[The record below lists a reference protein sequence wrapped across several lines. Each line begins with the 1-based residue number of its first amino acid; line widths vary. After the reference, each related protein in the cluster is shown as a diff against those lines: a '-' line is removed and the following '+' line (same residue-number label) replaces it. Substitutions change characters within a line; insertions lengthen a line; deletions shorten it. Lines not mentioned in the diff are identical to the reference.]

1 MIVKSQLLKN
11 TIIFID
17 KIMII
22 RTFLDKNFIVH
33 YVLYK
38 YFMCKG
44 MRILKIY
51 VEAEHH

>member
-1 MIVKSQLLKN
+1 MIVKSQLLKY

-17 KIMII
+17 RTMII
-22 RTFLDKNFIVH
+22 RTFLDNIFIVH

-38 YFMCKG
+38 YFMCKC

-51 VEAEHH
+51 IEAEHH

>member
-17 KIMII
+17 KIIVI
-22 RTFLDKNFIVH
+22 RIFLDEIFIVH
-33 YVLYK
+33 YVIYK
-38 YFMCKG
+38 YFMCKCI
-44 MRILKIY
+44 RILKIY